1 MTTKWFKQAS
11 RKADARKVEL
21 LEMPFSHL
29 AFSHEACHVTT

>member
-21 LEMPFSHL
+21 LEMPLTLSQREPI
-29 AFSHEACHVTT
+29 A